1 MNALYWPLVWSAH
14 IARTV
19 SDTLADT
26 ATVLENLAAEV
37 APCPV
42 TWSER

>member
-1 MNALYWPLVWSAH
+1 MGVLYWPLAWSAH
-14 IARTV
+14 LARTV

-37 APCPV
+37 APYPI
-42 TWSER
+42 TRSES